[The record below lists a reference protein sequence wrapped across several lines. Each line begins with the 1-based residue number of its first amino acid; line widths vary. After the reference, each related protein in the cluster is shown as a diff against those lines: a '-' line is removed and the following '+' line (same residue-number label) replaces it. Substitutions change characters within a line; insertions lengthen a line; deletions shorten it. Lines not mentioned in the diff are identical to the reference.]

1 MLHIQAKYPILGA
14 TWILSIYLF
23 FYSSGELDLLS
34 LFLAV
39 MMIIM
44 QVFPWIKVIPDR
56 YTGGENS
63 LRAALLRRTWMSC

>member
-1 MLHIQAKYPILGA
+1 
-14 TWILSIYLF
+14 
-23 FYSSGELDLLS
+23 
-34 LFLAV
+34 

-56 YTGGENS
+56 YTDGEKNS